1 MRCCGG
7 GEAAAEEHRGALD
20 EAIEDFGDD
29 QGDGKIEKQQ
39 KVDADAS
46 VEGVDECEEDR
57 SVDEVEAVGAFAEV
71 VDGAAGEEAVKEA
84 VVIAKTMSMT
94 APRRLTNRRGLRE

>member
-20 EAIEDFGDD
+20 EAIEDLGDD
-29 QGDGKIEKQQ
+29 QADGEIEKQQ
-39 KVDADAS
+39 KVDAESS
-46 VEGVDECEEDR
+46 VEGVDEGEENR

-71 VDGAAGEEAVKEA
+71 VDGAACEEAVKEA
-84 VVIAKTMSMT
+84 VVD
-94 APRRLTNRRGLRE
+94 REDDEHDGTDGD